1 MAVSRQKKEE
11 ILAELVELFKDAKSV
26 SFGQCAGMSVKEI
39 STMRNEMREKGVKFK
54 VAKRTLFKL
63 AAKENGIELP
73 DEIIEGPV
81 GAAFSFEDMVSGPK
95 LIKATGKKVEVV
107 KLMGGIMDGKVL
119 SITQTNELADLP
131 SKEEL
136 LAKFVGMIQGPLRG
150 FHGVLNSGLGSFAR
164 TLTAY
169 AEQLP
174 AADAPAPAAAEAPVE
189 EPAKEEAPTEEVAEA
204 PAEAAPEEEAAP
216 AEDAPTEEAPASEES
231 AE

>member
-1 MAVSRQKKEE
+1 MAVSRKKKEE

-39 STMRNEMREKGVKFK
+39 SIMRNEMREHGVKFK

-73 DEIIEGPV
+73 DDIMEGPV
-81 GAAFSFEDMVSGPK
+81 GAAFSFEDMVSGPR
-95 LIKATGKKVEVV
+95 LIKSTSKKVKVV
-107 KLMGGIMDGKVL
+107 KLMGGIMDGKV
-119 SITQTNELADLP
+119 ITISQTQELADLP
-131 SKEEL
+131 TRDEL
-136 LAKFVGMIQGPLRG
+136 LAKFVGMMQGPLRG

-174 AADAPAPAAAEAPVE
+174 AVDAPAPAVAEAPAE
-189 EPAKEEAPTEEVAEA
+189 EPTKEEAPTEETAVEEA
-204 PAEAAPEEEAAP
+204 PAEDTP
-216 AEDAPTEEAPASEES
+216 ATEES

>member
-26 SFGQCAGMSVKEI
+26 TFGQYAGMSVSDI
-39 STMRNEMREKGVKFK
+39 SEMRNEMRAQGVKFK

-73 DEIIEGPV
+73 DEIMEGTV
-81 GAAFSFEDMVSGPK
+81 GAAFSFEDVVSGPK
-95 LIKATGKKVEVV
+95 LLKDTSKKVEVV
-107 KLMGGIMDGKVL
+107 KLMGGVMEGKVL
-119 SITQTNELADLP
+119 TITQMQELADLP

-136 LAKFVGMIQGPLRG
+136 LAKFVGMMQGPLRG

-164 TLTAY
+164 VLQGY
-169 AEQLP
+169 ADQLP
-174 AADAPAPAAAEAPVE
+174 AEDAPAPAPAAEAPA
-189 EPAKEEAPTEEVAEA
+189 AKEEAPAEEAAAPAETPAETQEA
-204 PAEAAPEEEAAP
+204 PAE
-216 AEDAPTEEAPASEES
+216 DAPASEES